1 MSEFSELCAFEL
13 MEARLKFPAGFHSGH
28 EAYGVILEELDEF
41 WDEVKRQHPNPVLL
55 LKELIQ
61 VAAMCERA
69 AEDLGLLEIEVLNG
83 SQSNAV

>member
-1 MSEFSELCAFEL
+1 MSEFSEMVELEL

-41 WDEVKRQHPNPVLL
+41 WDEVKRQRPNPVLL

-61 VAAMCERA
+61 IAAMCERT
-69 AEDLGLLEIEVLNG
+69 AEDLGLMKVEVNLV
-83 SQSNAV
+83 STSDAI